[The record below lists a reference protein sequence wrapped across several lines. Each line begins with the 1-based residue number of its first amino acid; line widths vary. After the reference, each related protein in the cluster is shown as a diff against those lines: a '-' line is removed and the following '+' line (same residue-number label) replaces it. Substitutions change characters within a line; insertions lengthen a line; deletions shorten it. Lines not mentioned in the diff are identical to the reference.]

1 MKQLLALVQPHLR
14 EVEEAIADQVRA
26 FDPAL
31 QGYVTYALNTTGKR
45 LRPALALLAAGATG
59 GIGRPHVE
67 LAVVLELIH
76 LATLVHDDVM
86 DGADTRRGQP
96 TTNARWGNSLSVLL
110 GDCLFAHALGLATE
124 FEDASVARRI
134 ARAAQ
139 DVCTGEIL
147 QTQRRFDLALSFAD
161 YYRMIEMK
169 TAALFAAAAELGARL
184 NGTEPTVCTALG
196 RYGLKLGTAYQ
207 VYDDCLDLA
216 GDERQAG
223 KTLGTDLQKGK
234 LTLPVLHLLQATP
247 PDRREGLDQ
256 LLLHGDPGEL
266 LALRE
271 AARSSGA
278 LAAAVRAGRELVGD
292 ARLQLA
298 RLEPGPHRRA
308 LDAVGEQ
315 LSLMIAQFA

>member
-1 MKQLLALVQPHLR
+1 MEQA
-14 EVEEAIADQVRA
+14 RA
-26 FDPAL
+26 FDPAV
-31 QGYVTYALNTTGKR
+31 QGYVEYALSSSGKR

-59 GIGRPHVE
+59 GIGKPQIK
-67 LAVVLELIH
+67 LAVILELIH

-96 TTNARWGNSLSVLL
+96 TASARWGNSLSVLL

-124 FEDASVARRI
+124 FEEAAIARRI

-147 QTQRRFDLALSFAD
+147 QTQRRFDLALSLVD
-161 YYRMIEMK
+161 YQRMIEMK
-169 TAALFAAAAELGARL
+169 TAALFAVAAELGARL
-184 NGTEPTVCTALG
+184 NGADPAVCSALG
-196 RYGLKLGTAYQ
+196 QYGLKLGTAYQ
-207 VYDDCLDLA
+207 IYDDCLDLA
-216 GDERQAG
+216 GDEREAG

-234 LTLPVLHLLQATP
+234 LTLPVLFLLQATP
-247 PDRREGLDQ
+247 PERRAGLDAI
-256 LLLHGDPGEL
+256 LLHGDAGEL

-271 AARSSGA
+271 AARSSGS
-278 LAAAVRAGRELVGD
+278 LAAAVRTGRELIDD
-292 ARLQLA
+292 ARFQLQ

-315 LSLMIAQFA
+315 LGTMIEQFA

>member
-1 MKQLLALVQPHLR
+1 MEQA
-14 EVEEAIADQVRA
+14 RA
-26 FDPAL
+26 FDPAV
-31 QGYVTYALNTTGKR
+31 QGYVEYALSSSGKR

-59 GIGRPHVE
+59 GIGEPQIK
-67 LAVVLELIH
+67 LAVILELIH

-96 TTNARWGNSLSVLL
+96 TASARWGNSLSVLL

-124 FEDASVARRI
+124 FEEATIARRI

-147 QTQRRFDLALSFAD
+147 QTQRRFDLALSLVD
-161 YYRMIEMK
+161 YQRMIEMK
-169 TAALFAAAAELGARL
+169 TAALFAVAAELGARL
-184 NGTEPTVCTALG
+184 NGADPAVCSALG
-196 RYGLKLGTAYQ
+196 QYGLKLGTAYQ
-207 VYDDCLDLA
+207 IYDDCLDLA
-216 GDERQAG
+216 GDEREAG

-234 LTLPVLHLLQATP
+234 LTLPVLFLLQATP
-247 PDRREGLDQ
+247 PERRAGLDAI
-256 LLLHGDPGEL
+256 LLHGDAGEL

-278 LAAAVRAGRELVGD
+278 LAAAVRTGRELIDD
-292 ARLQLA
+292 ARFQLQ

-315 LSLMIAQFA
+315 LGTMIEQFA